1 MLRVRD
7 KGVVDFGCTHGIF
20 ESEALD
26 EVTDSGV
33 CGNLSRLA
41 IDDDKHVK
49 VYGGMI
55 FAWFRANEVASK
67 ELWMR
72 QAAMGVMMLMGLML
86 VGCSRPQQEYSR
98 ASPEAVVESSVL
110 MVQRNEAERLT
121 ELVFAENIQ
130 MRSLLNQIGLMLGSM
145 EELADVIAEKFPEE
159 LKTMRERIEAGGGK
173 SIIEQITSSAGR
185 RGGPGGGEQFREIA
199 KRIFS
204 DPYGW
209 LERYSDKLDVIYLA
223 DDSYGVMYDGQVLLQ
238 PWGLLIQKQEDG
250 WYLMLPTNLPGA
262 RSILPDTD
270 DEYMIWGSLFKT
282 IENGVRD
289 MTNDVKRGRT
299 TSMNQLGQSAVE
311 KFAIPAVMVGYAYGK
326 YREEEMKEQRA
337 ARRAEEAAK
346 AEAEAAGGEQSP
358 VAPGEGG

>member
-1 MLRVRD
+1 MRVIGFMLIALMVM
-7 KGVVDFGCTHGIF
+7 CT
-20 ESEALD
+20 
-26 EVTDSGV
+26 
-33 CGNLSRLA
+33 
-41 IDDDKHVK
+41 
-49 VYGGMI
+49 
-55 FAWFRANEVASK
+55 
-67 ELWMR
+67 
-72 QAAMGVMMLMGLML
+72 
-86 VGCSRPQQEYSR
+86 GCSRPQQEYSR
-98 ASPEAVVESSVL
+98 ASPEDVIGSAVL
-110 MVQRNEAERLT
+110 MVQRDEAERLT
-121 ELVFAENIQ
+121 ELVYAENIQ

-145 EELADVIAEKFPEE
+145 EELADTIAEKFPEE
-159 LKTMRERIEAGGGK
+159 LTEMRERIEADGGQ
-173 SIIEQITSSAGR
+173 SLIEQIASGAGG

-209 LERYSDKLDVIYLA
+209 LELYSDKLDVIYIA

-262 RSILPDTD
+262 RMILPDTD

-289 MTNDVKRGRT
+289 MTADVKRGKT

-326 YREEEMKEQRA
+326 YREEEMREQRA
-337 ARRAEEAAK
+337 ARRAAQD
-346 AEAEAAGGEQSP
+346 EAEREAEPTNDA
-358 VAPGEGG
+358 GEGESTGDDDGGG